1 MSFSKHNTLKLI
13 LFATISIIAVWSLG
27 KFLPDFGFFDTLF
40 ADSTGQ
46 NIFKE
51 SIPQQNGSGGFWDT
65 GWDNWLDI
73 LLTLLLASFLSA
85 MVSYRRR
92 GGKNQ
97 MDFTEAHIVL
107 ASSAALMMMIIG
119 SQLARAFGLMGAAS
133 IIRYRYS
140 LKSPR
145 EASSLVIALGIG
157 MACGV
162 GLNALAVIVAVYIT
176 IVVNFFEFMPG
187 SLREFLFL
195 SGGTWSLRIRTKSP
209 AKALENLEEYL
220 DKQNLEYRICGM
232 EEGKGQ
238 DKNLSDITCEITGNF
253 DKNDL
258 TLAVKDDDTDSIR
271 WKKTGKTDA

>member
-1 MSFSKHNTLKLI
+1 
-13 LFATISIIAVWSLG
+13 
-27 KFLPDFGFFDTLF
+27 
-40 ADSTGQ
+40 
-46 NIFKE
+46 
-51 SIPQQNGSGGFWDT
+51 
-65 GWDNWLDI
+65 
-73 LLTLLLASFLSA
+73 
-85 MVSYRRR
+85 
-92 GGKNQ
+92 
-97 MDFTEAHIVL
+97 
-107 ASSAALMMMIIG
+107 MMMIIG

-232 EEGKGQ
+232 E
-238 DKNLSDITCEITGNF
+238 
-253 DKNDL
+253 
-258 TLAVKDDDTDSIR
+258 
-271 WKKTGKTDA
+271 KTRVRTKIFRT